1 MLGEISFAGKIGYNI
16 KNDDVKQ
23 RLLDDLQD
31 HFGFKIIQRHHERF
45 QDSVVSKLVGNP
57 HMVCLRSNGNPYLL
71 YLTKINFVQQCVF
84 VDKKIQQGYFYPRM
98 IMSRFRFDDR
108 LFNNGG
114 TLIDGEMIRTAE
126 GKWLFLVGDLIA
138 HQGMHLANTNLVK
151 RINIIYNMMKHQ
163 YIAEECDI
171 CKFQVKKYVTYP
183 EIGNLVTEFMPK
195 LPYTSRGLYFKPLFF
210 KFKDI
215 LYNFDDSLIVKVMRK
230 KYKNVSNFLLEED
243 KLTLPNGKA
252 ETAERTEPVEG
263 TEPVQ
268 ETAPAEPAERT
279 EGPEPA
285 APPPM
290 SPKIAHKKVFSI
302 KKTNQPDVYEM
313 VSVGTE
319 GTKSIEIACIPTLK
333 ASKFMRSIFE
343 SKNVTDKVDIICEFS
358 SQFKKFIPVSLTAH
372 S

>member
-23 RLLDDLQD
+23 RLLDDLED

-45 QDSVVSKLVGNP
+45 QENVVSKLVGNP

-151 RINIIYNMMKHQ
+151 RINILYNMMKHQ
-163 YIAEECDI
+163 YIAEDCDI
-171 CKFQVKKYVTYP
+171 CKFEVKKYVTYP

-230 KYKNVSNFLLEED
+230 KYKNVSNFLWEED
-243 KLTLPNGKA
+243 KLTLPNGKTEPA
-252 ETAERTEPVEG
+252 ERTKGTQLAEQAERTEP
-263 TEPVQ
+263 
-268 ETAPAEPAERT
+268 
-279 EGPEPA
+279 
-285 APPPM
+285 
-290 SPKIAHKKVFSI
+290 AHSKVFSI

-313 VSVGTE
+313 VSVGTD
-319 GTKSIEIACIPTLK
+319 GTKSVEIACIPTLK

>member
-45 QDSVVSKLVGNP
+45 QENVVSKLVGNP

-71 YLTKINFVQQCVF
+71 YLTKINFIQQCVF

-108 LFNNGG
+108 MFNNGG
-114 TLIDGEMIRTAE
+114 TLIDGEMIRTTE

-151 RINIIYNMMKHQ
+151 RINILYNMMKYQ

-171 CKFQVKKYVTYP
+171 CKFEVKKYVTYP
-183 EIGNLVTEFMPK
+183 EIGHLVTEFMPK
-195 LPYTSRGLYFKPLFF
+195 LSYTSRGLYFKPLFF

-252 ETAERTEPVEG
+252 ELVGKGTKPSEPAEQAEQAERTKGSPV
-263 TEPVQ
+263 PLM
-268 ETAPAEPAERT
+268 
-279 EGPEPA
+279 
-285 APPPM
+285 PPM
-290 SPKIAHKKVFSI
+290 AHTQVFSI
-302 KKTNQPDVYEM
+302 RKTNQPDVYEM
-313 VSVGTE
+313 VSIGTE
-319 GTKSIEIACIPTLK
+319 GTKSMEIACIPTLK

-343 SKNVTDKVDIICEFS
+343 SKNVTDKVDIVCEFS

>member
-1 MLGEISFAGKIGYNI
+1 MLGEISFADKIGYNI

-23 RLLDDLQD
+23 RLLDDLED

-108 LFNNGG
+108 LFNHGG

-126 GKWLFLVGDLIA
+126 GKWLFLVGDLIS
-138 HQGMHLANTNLVK
+138 HQGVHLANTNLVK
-151 RINIIYNMMKHQ
+151 RINVLYDMMKHQ

-183 EIGNLVTEFMPK
+183 EIGSLVTEFMPK

-252 ETAERTEPVEG
+252 ELVEQAERA
-263 TEPVQ
+263 VQ
-268 ETAPAEPAERT
+268 KKEQQEERT
-279 EGPEPA
+279 PV
-285 APPPM
+285 
-290 SPKIAHKKVFSI
+290 HTKVFSI

-313 VSVGTE
+313 VSAVGTE
-319 GTKSIEIACIPTLK
+319 GKRSIEIACIPTLK

-343 SKNVTDKVDIICEFS
+343 SKNVTDKVDIVCELS
-358 SQFKKFIPVSLTAH
+358 SQFKKFIPISL
-372 S
+372 SVRS